1 MNNMPPGGF
10 EKRKIIAS
18 AALIAVL
25 VSFLVFVLMPTIYIV
40 SFTFTRWDE
49 IYSEVFANPI
59 IASENWFQV
68 QSVLFFSFRIALF
81 TIAFDFIFGIPLAY
95 LLARKKFLGK
105 SILEDIVTLPLVIPT
120 SGFGFATLIT
130 WTTVSG
136 LGGLFGF
143 KSGLLNLADR
153 IPLLNIPFLI
163 FVVHVG
169 LTLPYVV
176 LTIRAKLQELDP
188 VFETASRTLGAVSST
203 TFRRIVFPL
212 ALPGVFSGLVLAF
225 ARSLGETG
233 ATMVVAGV
241 STTGSIAIVRW
252 VFEFKFGTA
261 SFLGCLLVVIAWAL
275 ILPVEVLLHRKH
287 RFSISRS
294 PLKTIGMEGR
304 FLSFEKFISRRLY
317 YVKDVVSITVIFAIV
332 VVPVVVVLNSIFPYW
347 FHDPYTGRFEGGV
360 IYQLFGPSN
369 YFGALSRATLTS
381 FTVAAI
387 STYIAAC
394 IAIPLVYVIK
404 RYRFGTL
411 IRSILKIPLIVPT
424 SALGLSVLLLW
435 GPQGLGMVNPG
446 IWLII
451 LTHIVFSVPV
461 ITEPTIAAY
470 EGPEI
475 LSYEESA
482 RTLGATSYDVAETI
496 SLPLLK
502 RGILAGVILSFT
514 HSLGETGAT
523 FIVMGSDLTVPTLV
537 VNMVEALAIP
547 AALFSSAYLIAIAL
561 VLLAVFRFLTRR

>member
-1 MNNMPPGGF
+1 LNNMPPGGF